1 MKERNTFK
9 RVRFLCTSAILAAL
23 YVALTYVAMAFG
35 LHNGVIQIRFSEA
48 LIALAFVTPAA
59 IPGLTVGC
67 FLANL
72 LTGCHWV
79 DTLIGPL
86 ATLIGT
92 LGAYYLGRRESK
104 VARWLCTLP
113 NILANTVVV
122 TIICYF
128 CYTAPSAQTPSII
141 PFYAVTIFIGEVL
154 SSGVLG
160 TLLLQS
166 SYRLLGRFL

>member
-72 LTGCHWV
+72 LTE
-79 DTLIGPL
+79 IGR
-86 ATLIGT
+86 AH
-92 LGAYYLGRRESK
+92 
-104 VARWLCTLP
+104 V
-113 NILANTVVV
+113 
-122 TIICYF
+122 
-128 CYTAPSAQTPSII
+128 
-141 PFYAVTIFIGEVL
+141 
-154 SSGVLG
+154 
-160 TLLLQS
+160 
-166 SYRLLGRFL
+166 